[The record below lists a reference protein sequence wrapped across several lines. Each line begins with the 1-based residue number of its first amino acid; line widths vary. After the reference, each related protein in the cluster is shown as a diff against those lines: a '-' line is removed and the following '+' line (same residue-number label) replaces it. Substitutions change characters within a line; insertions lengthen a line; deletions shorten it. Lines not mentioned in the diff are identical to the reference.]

1 MEKRVRAVIIKDEKI
16 LLIKRTKS
24 DLIYWVIPG
33 GGVEIS
39 ETNEEALIRECKEEL
54 GVRVKIKELI
64 LDTISE
70 KKETAKQKEYFY
82 LVDILDG
89 VVGSGQGPEFQNNS
103 GYLGQYNI
111 EWVKIVDL
119 PNIDLKPELIKNII
133 YGYI

>member
-70 KKETAKQKEYFY
+70 KKK
-82 LVDILDG
+82 
-89 VVGSGQGPEFQNNS
+89 
-103 GYLGQYNI
+103 
-111 EWVKIVDL
+111 L
-119 PNIDLKPELIKNII
+119 PNKKNIFI
-133 YGYI
+133 